1 MMLHPLVKNT
11 VKYVTDNSREG
22 GNLWIRGREAEGVMV
37 LAICCECIGVSG
49 QRTGQVL
56 ELEGKRQESPLVRMD
71 QSLKRT
77 FGSDYGI
84 VIGNR
89 EDGMP
94 GREMQIRLPLHG
106 ENLER

>member
-1 MMLHPLVKNT
+1 
-11 VKYVTDNSREG
+11 
-22 GNLWIRGREAEGVMV
+22 MV

-77 FGSDYGI
+77 FGTDYGI